1 MVQEDL
7 KIYFCL
13 GLLERDIVI
22 QSNAPNTPLTQAL
35 SPLSF
40 LDPETETNLYIID
53 AIFSR
58 RSRGMDLKYC

>member
-40 LDPETETNLYIID
+40 LDPRNED
-53 AIFSR
+53 
-58 RSRGMDLKYC
+58 

>member
-13 GLLERDIVI
+13 GVLERDIVI

-35 SPLSF
+35 TPLGF
-40 LDPETETNLYIID
+40 WILETKTNLYIID